1 MIAMGRHAVH
11 ASALAVV
18 LIIAGGAA
26 APASAQLHASAPYA
40 PPPRTLDGSGNN
52 ATHPR
57 WGQADTQYPRI
68 AKANYTDGIA
78 QMRDGPAARYVSNR
92 IFNDVGQNLFSENGV
107 TQWGWAWGQW
117 LDHDFGREQDHPRQ
131 SVPLAFNPRDPL
143 ESFQSLLISI
153 DFWRNAAAPGTG
165 VTTTRQQVNTQSSY
179 IDASNVYGV
188 TRGRLDWLRDGPV
201 DGNPTNNGPQ
211 LLLGPG
217 RYLPRADARGNP
229 SAAPSME
236 LDGALIT
243 TPTRAAVAGDP
254 RANENIALT
263 AIHTLFAREH
273 NRLVGRLPSSL
284 PAETRF
290 QIARR
295 IVGAEQQYIT
305 YEEFL
310 PALGVTLRPY
320 RGYRP
325 SVNSSLSNEFAVV
338 GYRAHSMVNGSFDAT
353 EPAGT
358 WSDAKLASFART
370 GITVKP
376 HDGLVTL
383 SIPLAAAYGNPD
395 LLERVGIGPILES
408 LGAERQYRN
417 DEQLDNSLRSVLF
430 QIPKPDTPD
439 PSVCGLPVVDS
450 RCFSFVLD
458 LGATDVQRSRD
469 HGMPPY
475 NAMRVAYGLAPKPT
489 FEDIT
494 GEPGGVDLGS
504 LINDPTIVDFVSLR
518 DRHGRPV
525 PLGTPAAEVDAVEG
539 TRRTTLAS
547 RLRAIYGDVGA
558 VDSFVGMMSESHLR
572 GTEFGELQ
580 LAMWRRQFESL
591 RDGDRFF
598 YLNDP
603 ALREIRIR
611 YGISYRH
618 TLAELIRLNTR
629 ARVRDDVFQLPPD

>member
-1 MIAMGRHAVH
+1 MIAVGRHAVH

-18 LIIAGGAA
+18 LIVAGWPA
-26 APASAQLHASAPYA
+26 APAPAQLHASAPYA
-40 PPPRTLDGSGNN
+40 PRPRTLNGSGNN
-52 ATHPR
+52 AAHPR
-57 WGQADTQYPRI
+57 WGKAGTQYPRI
-68 AKANYTDGIA
+68 AKADYADGIG
-78 QMRDGPAARYVSNR
+78 QMRDGSAARYVSNR

-131 SVPLAFNPRDPL
+131 STPLAFNPRDPL
-143 ESFQSLLISI
+143 ESFESLLLSI

-165 VTTTRQQVNTQSSY
+165 VTTTRQQVNEQSSY

-188 TRGRLDWLRDGPV
+188 TRERLDWLRGGSV
-201 DGNPTNNGPQ
+201 DGNPTNDGPR
-211 LLLGPG
+211 LLLSPDH
-217 RYLPRADARGNP
+217 YLPRADARGAP

-243 TPTRAAVAGDP
+243 TPTKAVVAGDR

-273 NRLVGRLPSSL
+273 NRLIGRLPSNL

-295 IVGAEQQYIT
+295 VVGAEEQYIT
-305 YEEFL
+305 YEAFL

-358 WSDAKLASFART
+358 WSDAKLTSFART
-370 GITVKP
+370 GITVKS
-376 HDGLVTL
+376 HDGLVAL

-439 PSVCGLPVVDS
+439 PRACGLPVVDT

-458 LGATDVQRSRD
+458 LGATDIQRGRD
-469 HGMPPY
+469 HGMPTY
-475 NAMRVAYGLAPKPT
+475 NAMRVAYGLASKPT

-494 GEPGGVDLGS
+494 GEPRADDLGS
-504 LINDPTIVDFVSLR
+504 RINDRTILDFVSLR
-518 DRHGRPV
+518 DEHGSPV

-547 RLRAIYGDVGA
+547 RLRAIGGNSRACATATVSSTSTIRRSA
-558 VDSFVGMMSESHLR
+558 RSASATASR
-572 GTEFGELQ
+572 IGTP
-580 LAMWRRQFESL
+580 S
-591 RDGDRFF
+591 
-598 YLNDP
+598 P
-603 ALREIRIR
+603 
-611 YGISYRH
+611 S
-618 TLAELIRLNTR
+618 
-629 ARVRDDVFQLPPD
+629 